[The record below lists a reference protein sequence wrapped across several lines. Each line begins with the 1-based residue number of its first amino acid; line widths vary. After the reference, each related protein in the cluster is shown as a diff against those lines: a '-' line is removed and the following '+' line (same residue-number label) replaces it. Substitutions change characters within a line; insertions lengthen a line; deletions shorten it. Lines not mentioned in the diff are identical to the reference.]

1 MNQNLKYHTL
11 YWQEFKVKLI
21 LFFNTIQPNDLSVK
35 VTNEIL
41 QFVEQGLAD
50 FQGVLIHSLNGKNR
64 GVVAALIVF
73 MQRYRWGLI
82 KTLEFL
88 NSKKPGLEM
97 TPSLL
102 KKLLQFEQRLETD
115 MT

>member
-1 MNQNLKYHTL
+1 
-11 YWQEFKVKLI
+11 
-21 LFFNTIQPNDLSVK
+21 
-35 VTNEIL
+35 
-41 QFVEQGLAD
+41 
-50 FQGVLIHSLNGKNR
+50 
-64 GVVAALIVF
+64 

-102 KKLLQFEQRLETD
+102 KKLLLFEQQLETD
-115 MT
+115 MTGIPLSKDWNSFYKEGKYYDEELLLANSFFNS

>member
-1 MNQNLKYHTL
+1 
-11 YWQEFKVKLI
+11 
-21 LFFNTIQPNDLSVK
+21 
-35 VTNEIL
+35 
-41 QFVEQGLAD
+41 
-50 FQGVLIHSLNGKNR
+50 
-64 GVVAALIVF
+64 
-73 MQRYRWGLI
+73 MQRFRWGLI

-115 MT
+115 MTNIPLSKDWNSFYVSGKHYGEELLIANSYSNSMKSELNLLWVPRKPSHRKKNGIRWRDYNDVFVEGSNTGN